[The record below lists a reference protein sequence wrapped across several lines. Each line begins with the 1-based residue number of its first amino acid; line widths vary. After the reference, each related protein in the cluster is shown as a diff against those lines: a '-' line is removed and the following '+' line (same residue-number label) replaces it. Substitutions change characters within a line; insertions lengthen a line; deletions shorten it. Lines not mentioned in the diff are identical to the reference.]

1 MQPQPQNRIIIDLA
15 CHQNSMILSTI
26 LCTSPRRLVKKLLF
40 GILFCYNSTTLLF
53 VFALDVLGSFSPFG
67 HFSMDL
73 QRCHCNAVF
82 FFFFTSARNPQEMSI
97 LYIYTRNEYSLQN
110 CCKPPRKSQVGQA
123 DVYLPHWIV
132 VRLS

>member
-1 MQPQPQNRIIIDLA
+1 
-15 CHQNSMILSTI
+15 MILSTI

-82 FFFFTSARNPQEMSI
+82 FFFYICKKSARNE
-97 LYIYTRNEYSLQN
+97 YT
-110 CCKPPRKSQVGQA
+110 
-123 DVYLPHWIV
+123 VYLHTQRIFFAELLQTPSKIAGRSRRCVFTSLDSGSIELKLSEAFKWITNK
-132 VRLS
+132 SAEE